1 MDNNILVKNLCK
13 QFEDFS
19 LDNVSFKVPKG
30 RIVGFIGENG
40 AGKSTTINLILNEL
54 NKDSGQIQVF
64 GIDHTI
70 PTVKD
75 NIGVV
80 FDECNF
86 HDVFTATDIEKILKG
101 IYKTWDSNLFL
112 QYLKKFKIPTKKK
125 IGAFSKGMK
134 MKLSIICAMAHRP
147 QLLILDEA
155 TTGLD
160 PIVRDEVLDLFL
172 EFIQDE
178 DCSIFFS
185 SHITSDIQKIADY
198 VILIHQG
205 KIIFEEQKDNLVYN
219 YGVAKCGKE
228 KFAQLSTDDYI
239 IHRTTNM
246 SVECLVHNK
255 EAFKR
260 KYKNIIVDNATLEDI
275 ILLYVKVIPVQKITG
290 KVLLSMNSELY
301 EKDAPVLSRED
312 AIAVLNTPNEELDA
326 LIDRAKSLRYKY
338 KGNRVSIHIL
348 TNARSGNCSQDCA
361 YCAQSCRS
369 TADIDK
375 YKWVDEEKLYQDN
388 DFVNDYHLSR
398 HCIGLSG
405 MKFTDKEIE
414 ELARRIRKMKEHGTH
429 LCCSIG
435 FLTEK
440 QARMLKEAGLDRIN
454 HNLNSSRSYYHN
466 ICSTHDRCFKY
477 PE

>member
-1 MDNNILVKNLCK
+1 MDNNILVQNLCK
-13 QFEDFS
+13 QFEGFS

-70 PTVKD
+70 PTVKE

-112 QYLKKFKIPTKKK
+112 QYLKKFKIPTKKM

-147 QLLILDEA
+147 KLLILDEA

-160 PIVRDEVLDLFL
+160 PVVRDEVLDLFL

-228 KFAQLSTDDYI
+228 KFAQLSADDYI
-239 IHRTTNM
+239 IQRTTNM
-246 SVECLVHNK
+246 SVECLVHDK

-260 KYKNIIVDNATLEDI
+260 KHKNIIVDNATLEDI
-275 ILLYVKVIPVQKITG
+275 MLFYVKGGT
-290 KVLLSMNSELY
+290 SC
-301 EKDAPVLSRED
+301 ED
-312 AIAVLNTPNEELDA
+312 
-326 LIDRAKSLRYKY
+326 
-338 KGNRVSIHIL
+338 
-348 TNARSGNCSQDCA
+348 
-361 YCAQSCRS
+361 
-369 TADIDK
+369 
-375 YKWVDEEKLYQDN
+375 
-388 DFVNDYHLSR
+388 
-398 HCIGLSG
+398 
-405 MKFTDKEIE
+405 
-414 ELARRIRKMKEHGTH
+414 
-429 LCCSIG
+429 
-435 FLTEK
+435 
-440 QARMLKEAGLDRIN
+440 
-454 HNLNSSRSYYHN
+454 
-466 ICSTHDRCFKY
+466 
-477 PE
+477 

>member
-1 MDNNILVKNLCK
+1 MDNNILVQNLCK

-54 NKDSGQIQVF
+54 SKDSGQIQVF

-70 PTVKD
+70 PTVKE

-86 HDVFTATDIEKILKG
+86 HDVFTAADIEKILKEV
-101 IYKTWDSNLFL
+101 YKTWDSNLFS
-112 QYLKKFKIPTKKK
+112 QYLKKFKIPTKKM

-134 MKLSIICAMAHRP
+134 MKLSI
-147 QLLILDEA
+147 
-155 TTGLD
+155 
-160 PIVRDEVLDLFL
+160 
-172 EFIQDE
+172 IQDE

-228 KFAQLSTDDYI
+228 KFAQLSSDDYI

-246 SVECLVHNK
+246 SVECLVHDK

-275 ILLYVKVIPVQKITG
+275 MLFYVKGGT
-290 KVLLSMNSELY
+290 SC
-301 EKDAPVLSRED
+301 ED
-312 AIAVLNTPNEELDA
+312 
-326 LIDRAKSLRYKY
+326 
-338 KGNRVSIHIL
+338 
-348 TNARSGNCSQDCA
+348 
-361 YCAQSCRS
+361 
-369 TADIDK
+369 
-375 YKWVDEEKLYQDN
+375 
-388 DFVNDYHLSR
+388 
-398 HCIGLSG
+398 
-405 MKFTDKEIE
+405 
-414 ELARRIRKMKEHGTH
+414 
-429 LCCSIG
+429 
-435 FLTEK
+435 
-440 QARMLKEAGLDRIN
+440 
-454 HNLNSSRSYYHN
+454 
-466 ICSTHDRCFKY
+466 
-477 PE
+477 